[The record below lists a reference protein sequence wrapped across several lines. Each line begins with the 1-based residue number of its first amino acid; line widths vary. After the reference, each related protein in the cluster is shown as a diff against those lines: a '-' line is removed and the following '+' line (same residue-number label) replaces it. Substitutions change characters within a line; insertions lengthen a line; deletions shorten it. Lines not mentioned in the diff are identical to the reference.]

1 MQTVLEGLDLRDV
14 VLVGHSM
21 GGLAAQ
27 AFAINHGGVARSRV
41 RGLVLLST
49 FARTPAASLSPFPV
63 EKAYGWLDLAA
74 LMRRPQLGLLI
85 ARLGF
90 GRDPQASQVELTRRM
105 LVECDPETARDAIL
119 PLLNVDLT
127 GDLHRIDLP
136 TLVIGGKA
144 DVLTPPMEARRLARG
159 IPGARLVLMER
170 AGHMIMLERA
180 EELDEL
186 LVDFAREVGTLPG
199 AAPLAATD
207 DGDAEA
213 ASA

>member
-1 MQTVLEGLDLRDV
+1 M
-14 VLVGHSM
+14 
-21 GGLAAQ
+21 
-27 AFAINHGGVARSRV
+27 
-41 RGLVLLST
+41 
-49 FARTPAASLSPFPV
+49 
-63 EKAYGWLDLAA
+63 
-74 LMRRPQLGLLI
+74 
-85 ARLGF
+85 
-90 GRDPQASQVELTRRM
+90 
-105 LVECDPETARDAIL
+105 
-119 PLLNVDLT
+119 
-127 GDLHRIDLP
+127 
-136 TLVIGGKA
+136 IGGKA

-159 IPGARLVLMER
+159 IPGARLELMER